1 MKRSTGLRNHM
12 LASGSF
18 KDAVNGTV
26 LRVYSGT
33 APASADDAI
42 GAAVLLCTISVDGT
56 GTGVTLDASA
66 SGGVINK
73 NPSEVWTGD
82 VTTSG
87 TASFFRME
95 FSSDTGAFSTSA
107 ARLQGTVGLVGA
119 DLNFSSVSLTAGDA
133 RRVNYFA
140 ASISAG

>member
-1 MKRSTGLRNHM
+1 MKRSTGLRNYM

-18 KDAVNGTV
+18 KAALAGTV
-26 LRVYSGT
+26 LRVYGGA
-33 APASADDAI
+33 APASADDAL

-56 GTGVTLDASA
+56 GTGVTLDATA
-66 SGGVINK
+66 SGGVIVK

-82 VTTSG
+82 VSTTG
-87 TASFFRME
+87 TATFFRME
-95 FSSDTGAFSTSA
+95 FAADAGAFSTSA
-107 ARLQGTVGLVGA
+107 VRMQGTVGLVGA
-119 DLNFSSVSLTAGDA
+119 DLNFSSVSLTLGDA

>member
-1 MKRSTGLRNHM
+1 MKRSTGLRNYM

-18 KDAVNGTV
+18 KAALAGTV
-26 LRVYSGT
+26 LRIYGGA
-33 APASADDAI
+33 APASADESI
-42 GAAVLLCTISVDGT
+42 GSAVLLFTISVDGD
-56 GTGVTLDASA
+56 GTGVTLDATA
-66 SGGVINK
+66 SGGVIVK

-87 TASFFRME
+87 TATFFRME
-95 FSSDTGAFSTSA
+95 FAADTGAFSTSA
-107 ARLQGTVGLVGA
+107 VRMQGTVGLVGA
-119 DLNFSSVSLTAGDA
+119 DLNFSSVSLTLGDA

>member
-1 MKRSTGLRNHM
+1 MKRSTGLRNYM

-18 KDAVNGTV
+18 KAALAGTV
-26 LRVYSGT
+26 LRIYGGA
-33 APASADDAI
+33 APASADESI
-42 GAAVLLCTISVDGT
+42 GSAVLLCTISVDGD
-56 GTGVTLDASA
+56 GTGVTLDATA
-66 SGGVINK
+66 SSGVIVK

-87 TASFFRME
+87 TATFFRME
-95 FSSDTGAFSTSA
+95 FAADAGAFSTSA
-107 ARLQGTVGLVGA
+107 VRMQGTVGLVGA
-119 DLNFSSVSLTAGDA
+119 DLNFSSVSLTLGDA

>member
-1 MKRSTGLRNHM
+1 MKRSTGLRNYM

-18 KDAVNGTV
+18 KAALAGTV
-26 LRVYSGT
+26 LRIYGGA
-33 APASADDAI
+33 APASADESI
-42 GAAVLLCTISVDGT
+42 GSAVLLCTISVDGD
-56 GTGVTLDASA
+56 GTGVTLDATA
-66 SGGVINK
+66 SGGVIVK

-82 VTTSG
+82 VTTTG

-95 FSSDTGAFSTSA
+95 FAADTGAFSTSA
-107 ARLQGTVGLVGA
+107 VRMQGTVGLVGA
-119 DLNFSSVSLTAGDA
+119 DLNFSSVSLTLGDA

>member
-1 MKRSTGLRNHM
+1 MKRSTGLRNYM

-18 KDAVNGTV
+18 KAALAGTV
-26 LRVYSGT
+26 LRIYGGA
-33 APASADDAI
+33 APASADESI
-42 GAAVLLCTISVDGT
+42 GSAVLLCTISVDGD
-56 GTGVTLDASA
+56 GIGVTLDATA
-66 SGGVINK
+66 SGGVIVK

-82 VTTSG
+82 VTTTG

-95 FSSDTGAFSTSA
+95 FAADTGAFSTSA
-107 ARLQGTVGLVGA
+107 VRMQGTVGLVGA
-119 DLNFSSVSLTAGDA
+119 DLNFSSVSLTLGDA